1 MQIPFRS
8 VPARALLSAL
18 ALSCTTLVLAAGCG
32 GGDSGSSPS
41 PSGGTGGD
49 AGEDGEGGKAVAGKG
64 GKGGSTAGAPAVE
77 AGAAGMAG
85 ESNTSGA
92 GGEGGAG
99 TPAQNNSAVSFVTT
113 GVVSKSKSF
122 ILISGLGESLG
133 GTVGSKRAKS
143 LKYTYIPGV
152 IAASSP

>member
-1 MQIPFRS
+1 MQISFRS
-8 VPARALLSAL
+8 VSTRALLSAL

-32 GGDSGSSPS
+32 GGESGGGS
-41 PSGGTGGD
+41 PSGGSGGD

-64 GKGGSTAGAPAVE
+64 GKSGGTSGAPAVD
-77 AGAAGMAG
+77 A
-85 ESNTSGA
+85 GA
-92 GGEGGAG
+92 GGEADAAGAG
-99 TPAQNNSAVSFVTT
+99 GEAGSGVVGPPAQNNSAVSFVST
-113 GVVSKSKSF
+113 GVVSKSKNF

-133 GTVGSKRAKS
+133 GTVGSKQSKS